1 MSRLAAA
8 LLLITGVV
16 HVILGVSAIAGTAQL
31 DANVRE
37 IVTSAVGGDL
47 YFELPVIGWI
57 MAVTGVLE
65 LVAAGMLYTR
75 GASARLFGLVAGY
88 LAMLVVFWS
97 LPIFRWASV
106 ATVVLLFFSSYLL
119 TYQVSDKV
127 EHGHL

>member
-8 LLLITGVV
+8 LLLITGV

-57 MAVTGVLE
+57 MALVGVLE

-106 ATVVLLFFSSYLL
+106 ATVVLLFASSYLL